1 MIEYKEEK
9 INYIILD
16 VNGEFELLVRA
27 EKENNSK
34 GISITKKTIDE
45 INDIVENIKD
55 WDYSKTVSYLKDN
68 SIKYKELK
76 FI

>member
-68 SIKYKELK
+68 AIEYKELK